1 MVVTGCFK
9 RLSRWHCALLFR
21 ADKRERGHFLGLFF
35 LGCPPAF
42 HISSGLGVD
51 LEISFELTSFGE
63 LPASLGPEGK

>member
-1 MVVTGCFK
+1 MP
-9 RLSRWHCALLFR
+9 SPFR
-21 ADKRERGHFLGLFF
+21 ADKGARAFSWAVF

-63 LPASLGPEGK
+63 LSASLGPEGK